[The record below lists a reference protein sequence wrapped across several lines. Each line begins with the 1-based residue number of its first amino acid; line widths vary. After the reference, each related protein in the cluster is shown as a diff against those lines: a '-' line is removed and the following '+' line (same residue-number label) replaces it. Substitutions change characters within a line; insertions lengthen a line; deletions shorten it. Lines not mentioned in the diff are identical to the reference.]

1 MIYDDYAEIILAFPP
16 GSLLGST
23 ARRQTRRETRRW
35 IIHSTPRPEERSSNW
50 IGTAI
55 DRYWELEEAARNSV
69 QGCQPDLWI
78 IRCLFVQSWQI
89 FHISHYTIWPKNIK
103 FLKFRENFYKFEN
116 VETYR
121 WMKVKI
127 LVRILKYC
135 NLRYIWKF
143 EIWNLRFEN
152 WKNWKFQKFLK
163 YLIN

>member
-89 FHISHYTIWPKNIK
+89 FHISHYTIWQ
-103 FLKFRENFYKFEN
+103 
-116 VETYR
+116 
-121 WMKVKI
+121 KI
-127 LVRILKYC
+127 LNFLNFVRIFINLKIWKLIDGWKWKFRILKYC

>member
-1 MIYDDYAEIILAFPP
+1 MGKINLDSFHDRKYHAYEITRNHSMIYDDYAEIILAFPP

-116 VETYR
+116 LETYR
-121 WMKVKI
+121 WMKMKI
-127 LVRILKYC
+127 
-135 NLRYIWKF
+135 
-143 EIWNLRFEN
+143 
-152 WKNWKFQKFLK
+152 
-163 YLIN
+163 